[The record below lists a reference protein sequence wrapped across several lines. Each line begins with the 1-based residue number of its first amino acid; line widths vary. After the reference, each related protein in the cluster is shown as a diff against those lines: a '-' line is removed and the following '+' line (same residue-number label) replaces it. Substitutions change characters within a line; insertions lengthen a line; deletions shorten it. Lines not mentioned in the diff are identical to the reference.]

1 MTPVDEHSSRPQAA
15 EVMLAD
21 VSKRFGG
28 VTALADVR
36 LTVGR
41 GEFCVVVGPSGC
53 GKSTL
58 LRVIA
63 GLEPVS
69 AGSVRI
75 AGRDVTAL
83 PPRSRDVAFVFQSYA
98 LYPHLSVRDNL
109 EFPLRVRGVDT
120 AERRRRVAEAAQLLG
135 LGDLLERRPV
145 ALSGGQRQRV
155 AMGRALI
162 RRPAVFLFDEPLSN
176 LDARLR
182 ERMRV
187 ELVELHRRIGTTT
200 IYVTHDQTEAM
211 TLGERVVVMSGG
223 RVLQAGT
230 PRELYDTPA
239 DTFVASFL
247 GSPAMN
253 LLSAVVRHEDGEA
266 IAVLAGGL
274 ALPAPSA
281 LPDGAAQ
288 LGVRAEDLVPG
299 GGPLRL
305 RVSVVEDLGSELLV
319 HGHVGS
325 EDVVVRLPEAKPA
338 PKPGGELSLT
348 VRPGRAHWFV
358 AGRRAHLGGQ

>member
-1 MTPVDEHSSRPQAA
+1 MRAMDEHLLRPEAA
-15 EVMLAD
+15 EVTLAG
-21 VSKRFGG
+21 VSKRFGA
-28 VTALADVR
+28 VSALADVH
-36 LTVGR
+36 LSVKR

-63 GLEPVS
+63 GLDRASSGTVHI
-69 AGSVRI
+69 G
-75 AGRDVTAL
+75 GRDVTAL

-98 LYPHLSVRDNL
+98 LYPHLSVRGNL
-109 EFPLRVRGVDT
+109 EFPLKVRAVAPT
-120 AERRRRVAEAAQLLG
+120 ERQHRVAEVAGLLG
-135 LGDLLERRPV
+135 LGELLERRPA

-187 ELVELHRRIGTTT
+187 EIVELHRRIGTTT

-211 TLGERVVVMSGG
+211 TLGERVVVMSAG
-223 RVLQAGT
+223 RTLQVGT
-230 PRELYDTPA
+230 PREIYDAPA

-253 LLSAVVRHEDGEA
+253 LLRVVVRHGGGGATASLEGG
-266 IAVLAGGL
+266 AV
-274 ALPAPSA
+274 LPAPTA
-281 LPDGAAQ
+281 LPDGEAE

-299 GGPLRL
+299 DGPLRL
-305 RVSVVEDLGSELLV
+305 RVRVVEDLGADRFVYGDLGGQE
-319 HGHVGS
+319 
-325 EDVVVRLPEAKPA
+325 VVVRLPERAPA
-338 PKPGGELSLT
+338 PGAELALN

-358 AGRRAHLGGQ
+358 SGRRVEIG

>member
-1 MTPVDEHSSRPQAA
+1 MSPVDKHSSRPEAA
-15 EVMLAD
+15 EVTLAD

-28 VTALADVR
+28 VTALADVS

-109 EFPLRVRGVDT
+109 EFPLKVRGVGT
-120 AERRRRVAEAAQLLG
+120 VERRRRVAEAAQLLG

-187 ELVELHRRIGTTT
+187 ELVELHRSVGTTT
-200 IYVTHDQTEAM
+200 VYVTHDQTEAM

-223 RVLQAGT
+223 RVLQVGS

-239 DTFVASFL
+239 DTFVATFL

-253 LLSAVVRHEDGEA
+253 ILSAAVHHEGREA
-266 IAVLAGGL
+266 TARLAGGAL
-274 ALPAPSA
+274 LPAPSA
-281 LPDGAAQ
+281 LPDGDVE

-299 GGPLRL
+299 VGPLRL
-305 RVSVVEDLGSELLV
+305 TVKVVEDLGSDRLV
-319 HGHVGS
+319 HGDVGGQ
-325 EDVVVRLPEAKPA
+325 DVVVRLPEGEPA
-338 PKPGGELSLT
+338 PKPGVERALT

-358 AGRRAHLGGQ
+358 AGRRAALGGR

>member
-1 MTPVDEHSSRPQAA
+1 MDEHLLRPEAA
-15 EVMLAD
+15 EVTLTG
-21 VSKRFGG
+21 VSKRFGM
-28 VTALADVR
+28 VPALTDVD
-36 LTVGR
+36 LAVER

-69 AGSVRI
+69 SGSVRI

-98 LYPHLSVRDNL
+98 LYPHLSVRGNL
-109 EFPLRVRGVDT
+109 EFPLRVRGVGLS
-120 AERRRRVAEAAQLLG
+120 ERHRRVAEVAELLG
-135 LGDLLERRPV
+135 LAELLERRPA

-187 ELVELHRRIGTTT
+187 ELVELHRHVGTTT

-223 RVLQAGT
+223 RALQVGS
-230 PRELYDTPA
+230 PREIYDAPA

-253 LLSAVVRHEDGEA
+253 LLSVVVRHESGKA
-266 IAVLAGGL
+266 TAHLGGGAVLRA
-274 ALPAPSA
+274 PAA
-281 LPDGAAQ
+281 LPDGEAQ

-299 GGPLRL
+299 EGPLRL
-305 RVSVVEDLGSELLV
+305 RVRVVEDLGADHFVYGDLGGQE
-319 HGHVGS
+319 
-325 EDVVVRLPEAKPA
+325 VVVRLPEGVPVPSA
-338 PKPGGELSLT
+338 ELALA
-348 VRPGRAHWFV
+348 VRSGREHWFV
-358 AGRRAHLGGQ
+358 GGRRADLG